1 MFSSRDSE
9 GEYSHVGNMITGD
22 LFLASDFAVKN
33 IHLTFT
39 TKLAGKQAT
48 YISPGLRQ
56 CIFRAFSISFIEYT
70 QSMPLL
76 GQKTQ
81 VGIHFSVYS
90 LLEKAKHLINTYLK
104 SGVTLQKKIE
114 FHRIPKSQWQIGYQG
129 SQEWNSKVLAAKH
142 IFPIFSP
149 VPRVK
154 GARQGHGL
162 QYNTR
167 MAKKMWVWKCYL
179 PADEVPEASA
189 ELKRHLSEEEE
200 SKSTDWLQSNY
211 MHSGMRRSLH
221 GVFIQSPA
229 LFP

>member
-1 MFSSRDSE
+1 
-9 GEYSHVGNMITGD
+9 
-22 LFLASDFAVKN
+22 
-33 IHLTFT
+33 
-39 TKLAGKQAT
+39 
-48 YISPGLRQ
+48 
-56 CIFRAFSISFIEYT
+56 
-70 QSMPLL
+70 MPLL

-81 VGIHFSVYS
+81 EGIHFSVYS
-90 LLEKAKHLINTYLK
+90 LLEKAKHLMNTYLK

-129 SQEWNSKVLAAKH
+129 SREWNSKVLAAKH
-142 IFPIFSP
+142 IFPIQPSASG
-149 VPRVK
+149 K
-154 GARQGHGL
+154 GSQTSARIAV
-162 QYNTR
+162 QYTDG
-167 MAKKMWVWKCYL
+167 KKMWVWKCYL

>member
-1 MFSSRDSE
+1 
-9 GEYSHVGNMITGD
+9 
-22 LFLASDFAVKN
+22 
-33 IHLTFT
+33 
-39 TKLAGKQAT
+39 
-48 YISPGLRQ
+48 
-56 CIFRAFSISFIEYT
+56 
-70 QSMPLL
+70 MPLL

-81 VGIHFSVYS
+81 EGIHFSVYS
-90 LLEKAKHLINTYLK
+90 LLEKAKHLTNTYLK

-142 IFPIFSP
+142 IFPIQPSASG
-149 VPRVK
+149 K
-154 GARQGHGL
+154 GSQTSARIAV
-162 QYNTR
+162 QYTDG
-167 MAKKMWVWKCYL
+167 KKMWVWKCYL

-189 ELKRHLSEEEE
+189 ELKRHLSEEKE

>member
-1 MFSSRDSE
+1 MFSSKDSE
-9 GEYSHVGNMITGD
+9 GEYAHVGNMITGD

-48 YISPGLRQ
+48 YISPSLRK

-81 VGIHFSVYS
+81 EGIHFSVYS

-114 FHRIPKSQWQIGYQG
+114 FNRIPKSQWQIGYQG

-142 IFPIFSP
+142 IFPIQPSASG
-149 VPRVK
+149 K
-154 GARQGHGL
+154 GSQTSARIAV
-162 QYNTR
+162 QYTDG
-167 MAKKMWVWKCYL
+167 KKMWVWKCYL